1 MSPESP
7 FVTDMFLISLFCVF
21 NKVNEAILLREGKK
35 SIQRPAPLREKLF
48 LLTKPDD
55 NMIRR
60 ATRAELLQLG
70 HDIGHF
76 QFDKTWPTD
85 VCS

>member
-55 NMIRR
+55 NMIRS
-60 ATRAELLQLG
+60 AIRAELLQLG